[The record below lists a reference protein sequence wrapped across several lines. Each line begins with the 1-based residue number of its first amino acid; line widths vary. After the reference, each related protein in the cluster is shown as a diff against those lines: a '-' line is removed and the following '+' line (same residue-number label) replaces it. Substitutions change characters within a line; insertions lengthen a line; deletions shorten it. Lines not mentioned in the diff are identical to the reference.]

1 MYKMYIPSFYFN
13 KEQVTD
19 ITTSMDIEV
28 KNLKETIEDLLKQLF
43 IDSATW
49 GVTDWEKLYGLKI
62 DNTEALANRRARIK
76 MAMRGQGTVTKAM
89 LKNLCKSFTNG
100 DVEII
105 ENTDYSFIIKF
116 IDIKGVPQNISYLKN
131 AIEEVK
137 PAHLAFSFKYLYNT
151 WVLLKNKTWG
161 EIKTKTWEDIRII

>member
-1 MYKMYIPSFYFN
+1 MYIPSFYFN